1 MANVLLHGG
10 AFDRLF
16 IFQFLTKHHT
26 NGSFFGWGN
35 ILSIGLLMG
44 WFIFHPYF
52 DGLIRKM
59 TKKVEFKLT
68 LRPPER
74 GLCT

>member
-1 MANVLLHGG
+1 MANILFYG
-10 AFDRLF
+10 AFDWLF
-16 IFQFLTKHHT
+16 IFQFLTKHT
-26 NGSFFGWGN
+26 NRPFFGWGN

-52 DGLIRKM
+52 DGLIGKM

-68 LRPPER
+68 LHPPER

>member
-1 MANVLLHGG
+1 MANILFYG
-10 AFDRLF
+10 ASDWLF
-16 IFQFLTKHHT
+16 IFQFLTKHT
-26 NGSFFGWGN
+26 NGSFFGWDN

-52 DGLIRKM
+52 DVLIGKM

-68 LRPPER
+68 LEPPKR
-74 GLCT
+74 VLCT